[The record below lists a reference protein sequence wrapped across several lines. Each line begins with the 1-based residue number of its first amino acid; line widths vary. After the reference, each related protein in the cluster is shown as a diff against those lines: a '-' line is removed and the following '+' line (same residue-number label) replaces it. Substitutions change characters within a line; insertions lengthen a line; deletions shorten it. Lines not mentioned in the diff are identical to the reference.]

1 MNAPLN
7 TPNKTG
13 AIVVNSFCKEVGG
26 CATHAPAIA
35 PAMLPN
41 PVIPTLQQA
50 DDTTSSMAAFRSSL
64 N

>member
-1 MNAPLN
+1 
-7 TPNKTG
+7 
-13 AIVVNSFCKEVGG
+13 VVNSFCKEVGG